1 MYSPHIISMKLEE
14 AVSIFHEEIGCLYSR
29 SQLITVNVIIRIM
42 LTDSQS
48 PGQLIQT
55 PHQIVL
61 ILNIWS

>member
-1 MYSPHIISMKLEE
+1 MKLEE
-14 AVSIFHEEIGCLYSR
+14 AVSTFHEEIGDLYSR